1 MHGYYTCFA
10 LCSSIK
16 RCLEWIC
23 ISYGHLH
30 VQDFLMIIYT
40 VVCFGDQ
47 LTVEHIRSAKAI
59 RMNSED
65 GLHQLQGFLPAI
77 SD

>member
-1 MHGYYTCFA
+1 
-10 LCSSIK
+10 
-16 RCLEWIC
+16 
-23 ISYGHLH
+23 
-30 VQDFLMIIYT
+30 MIIYT
-40 VVCFGDQ
+40 VVCFGNQ
-47 LTVEHIRSAKAI
+47 LTVERIRSAKAI